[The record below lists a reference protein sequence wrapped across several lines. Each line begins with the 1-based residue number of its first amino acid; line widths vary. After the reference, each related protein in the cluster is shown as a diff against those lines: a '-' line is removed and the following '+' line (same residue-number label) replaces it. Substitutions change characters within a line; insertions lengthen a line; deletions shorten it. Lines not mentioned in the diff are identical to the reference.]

1 MCQFSVE
8 VVRKGAKDAAYVGRP
23 TPLGN
28 PYVLKR
34 EEDRDAVC
42 DAYERWFSAKIEQK
56 DPAIVEALRALY
68 ARALASGHL
77 RLACFCAPRRC
88 HAETIARWLLSDAQE
103 FFGSPSNGRASS
115 QPAQD

>member
-34 EEDRDAVC
+34 EEDRDAL
-42 DAYERWFSAKIEQK
+42 
-56 DPAIVEALRALY
+56 LRA
-68 ARALASGHL
+68 
-77 RLACFCAPRRC
+77 
-88 HAETIARWLLSDAQE
+88 T
-103 FFGSPSNGRASS
+103 
-115 QPAQD
+115 